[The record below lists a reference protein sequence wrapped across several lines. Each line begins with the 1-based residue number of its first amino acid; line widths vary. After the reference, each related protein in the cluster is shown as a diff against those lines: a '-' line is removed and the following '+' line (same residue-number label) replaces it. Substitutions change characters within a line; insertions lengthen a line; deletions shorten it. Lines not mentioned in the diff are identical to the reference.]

1 MNRSIVHTKL
11 TILLAIA
18 MSMAPSLHAQEH
30 KSSLGAHVHGL
41 SELTI
46 ATEGK
51 TLEVQLTSPAMN
63 IVGFE
68 HKATTKEELNSA
80 ENAASQ
86 LRQHDTLF
94 VFSGT
99 HCQHVTTSINMGA
112 LIENHDHEEHAH
124 TDQHSEIIAH
134 YQYRC
139 ENVETLSSV
148 KVTLFESFPNIHE
161 IHAMWVKQGQQ
172 GSKSIM
178 FNQPVIRF

>member
-1 MNRSIVHTKL
+1 MNNSALHIAL
-11 TILLAIA
+11 FILLPMAI
-18 MSMAPSLHAQEH
+18 SMASSIHAQER
-30 KSSLGAHVHGL
+30 KSILDAHVHGL

-46 ATEGK
+46 VSEGK

-80 ENAASQ
+80 ENTASQ

-94 VFSGT
+94 EFSGT
-99 HCQHVTTSINMGA
+99 YCQHVTTSINMDA

-139 ENVETLSSV
+139 ENVETLSSI

-161 IHAMWVKQGQQ
+161 IHAMWVIQGQQ

-178 FNQPVIRF
+178 FKQPVIRF